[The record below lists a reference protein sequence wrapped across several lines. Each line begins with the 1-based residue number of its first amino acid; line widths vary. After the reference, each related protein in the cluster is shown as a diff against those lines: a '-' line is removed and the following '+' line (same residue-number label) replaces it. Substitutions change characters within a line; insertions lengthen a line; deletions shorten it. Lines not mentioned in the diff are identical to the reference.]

1 MTEPEKTPTQEEQ
14 TSEEAKRETATLEE
28 MRAKDEREFAFS
40 LYRLV
45 AITGLIS
52 FFGPILFF
60 FLVVPLGIAAS
71 SDGVGAELL
80 ARVLCLLFLAIPI
93 SAIVGLFSCLLLWGA
108 PTTTSDLK
116 TGIVFSALADVFGLG
131 ISVLAPFALNPFP

>member
-1 MTEPEKTPTQEEQ
+1 MTEPEKEP
-14 TSEEAKRETATLEE
+14 TSEDVNLEKETLEEATLEE
-28 MRAKDEREFAFS
+28 TRAKDEQEFDAI
-40 LYRLV
+40 LRRLV
-45 AITGLIS
+45 RITGQIS